1 MELNRITLELLRDEA
16 YILLCREAI
25 LARMEARNREKASLA
40 RAHPLP
46 PVPAPTGRHSSL
58 TLFPENDPDIALYSR
73 LSRIG
78 RLESWVQQRLRGEL
92 TQHLEATNTAFQ
104 YGIRIQQAL
113 NEWEFCVRHV
123 LPDSLA
129 EFARELRG
137 LRQVA
142 TDPHRQ
148 SGPSTA
154 SEFVALRRIANRV
167 EEQQLQVA
175 RIASTVSGHAQQ
187 IGVTDVLPPPL
198 PNFRRIVWVD
208 WISVVPVEHLVS
220 EVTRV
225 EGDVRHF
232 LNQGLAATLERLQ
245 SCRNACSTRQEHIL
259 SGYWQRL
266 RDHAQA
272 HFVEERELDLVLDSL
287 SLRYEAEIA
296 RREGIRSGLFVES

>member
-1 MELNRITLELLRDEA
+1 VELNRITLELLRDEA

-25 LARMEARNREKASLA
+25 LARMETRNRENSSLS

-46 PVPAPTGRHSSL
+46 PVPAPKTRQSSPA
-58 TLFPENDPDIALYSR
+58 LFSENDPDIALYSR

-92 TQHLEATNTAFQ
+92 TQHLEATNPAFQ
-104 YGIRIQQAL
+104 FGIRIQQAL

-137 LRQVA
+137 LRLAA
-142 TDPHRQ
+142 TDPHRPV
-148 SGPSTA
+148 GKTTA
-154 SEFVALRRIANRV
+154 PEFVALRRIASRV
-167 EEQQLQVA
+167 EEQQLQVG
-175 RIASTVSGHAQQ
+175 RIASTVAGHAQQ
-187 IGVTDVLPPPL
+187 IGATNVLPPPL

-208 WISVVPVEHLVS
+208 WISVAPVEHLIS

-225 EGDVRHF
+225 EGDVRNF
-232 LNQGLAATLERLQ
+232 LNQGLAATLERMQ
-245 SCRNACSTRQEHIL
+245 ACRNACSTRQELIL
-259 SGYWQRL
+259 SEYWKRL
-266 RDHAQA
+266 RDHAQS
-272 HFVEERELDLVLDSL
+272 HFVEEGELDVVLDSL